1 MSLQVVVDYLPAKER
16 LDALFALTG
25 DLLPAMSAIG
35 MEMENRVR
43 GRFETETDPLGLPW
57 AEWAESTVAN
67 YPKDGHNKLL
77 DRFGD
82 MYEGTSNTADSN
94 SVTIGFDRDYAAY
107 HEFITEHMERRGL
120 LFADPESGTI
130 APDDELAII
139 NIVDL
144 VFSQAA
150 R

>member
-1 MSLQVVVDYLPAKER
+1 MSLQVTVDYLPAKER
-16 LDALFALTG
+16 LDALFALAG
-25 DLLPAMSAIG
+25 DLFPAMSAIG

-57 AEWAESTVAN
+57 AEWAPSTVAN
-67 YPKDGHNKLL
+67 YPKDGHKKLL

-82 MYEGTSNTADSN
+82 MYEGASHSADSN

-107 HEFITEHMERRGL
+107 HEFGTEHMDRRGL
-120 LFADPESGTI
+120 LFDDPESGTI
-130 APDDELAII
+130 APDDEIAII
-139 NIVDL
+139 DIVEL

>member
-1 MSLQVVVDYLPAKER
+1 MSLLITVDYLPAKER

-25 DLLPAMSAIG
+25 DLFPAMSAIG

-57 AEWAESTVAN
+57 AEWAQSTEAN
-67 YPKDGHNKLL
+67 YPKDGHKKLL

-82 MYEGTSNTADSN
+82 MYEGASHSADSN

-107 HEFITEHMERRGL
+107 HEFGTENMERRGL

-139 NIVDL
+139 DIVEL
-144 VFSQAA
+144 LFSQAA

>member
-1 MSLQVVVDYLPAKER
+1 MSLLITVDYLPAKER

-25 DLLPAMSAIG
+25 DLFPAMSAIG

-57 AEWAESTVAN
+57 AEWAPSTEAN
-67 YPKDGHNKLL
+67 YPKDGHKKLL

-82 MYEGTSNTADSN
+82 MYEGASHSADSN

-107 HEFITEHMERRGL
+107 HEFGTEHMERRGL

-139 NIVDL
+139 DIVEL
-144 VFSQAA
+144 LFSQAA